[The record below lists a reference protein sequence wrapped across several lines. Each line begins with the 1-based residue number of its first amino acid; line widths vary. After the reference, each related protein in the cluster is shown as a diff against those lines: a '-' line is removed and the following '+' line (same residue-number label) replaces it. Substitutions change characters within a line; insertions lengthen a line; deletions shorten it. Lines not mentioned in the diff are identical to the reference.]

1 MIKKLIRDWRKKFQ
15 LPVREKFTF
24 PSNQEFL
31 LNVDLINEELDELK
45 EAFLK
50 KDKIEVLDALG
61 DLEFVLEQ
69 MNCSFGVRMENIV
82 PIIYVSNMSKGCH
95 TKEGAELSVEEYA
108 KKGINANYVKMDED
122 WYLIFR
128 EDGKLLKGINF
139 LEPNFPYDKN

>member
-24 PSNQEFL
+24 PSNQEFS

-50 KDKIEVLDALG
+50 KDKIGVLDALG

-82 PIIYVSNMSKGCH
+82 PIIYVSNMSKGCY

-139 LEPNFPYDKN
+139 LEPNFPYDKD